1 MTGRA
6 LEVRPALCGLLAAL
20 ACAGGAAAADRLP
33 RTPSGAPDLQGLWT
47 NASLTTLERPAGF
60 AALVIPEAEA
70 KAFEAAHDGI
80 PSVVGGDVGQGETE
94 WWELGATLARIDGQ
108 VRTSWVTDPADGRLP
123 YSPEGRRNLQAGQAM
138 GMSNFDGPEV
148 RPAPERC
155 LAGVGGT
162 NAPPMLNTGYNNH
175 LQIVQTPQHVVIVT
189 EMNHDAR
196 IIPLKPE
203 PAPPGASWL
212 GHSVGR
218 WEGDTLVVETTGFHP
233 GSAWR
238 TPSPLYISPAGLVT
252 ERFTRVSRDEIRYAF
267 SVEDPTTYS
276 RPWRAEMPLKATPG
290 PMYEFA
296 CHEGNYSLSGVLAGG
311 RQKEREAQA
320 AGTPK

>member
-1 MTGRA
+1 
-6 LEVRPALCGLLAAL
+6 
-20 ACAGGAAAADRLP
+20 
-33 RTPSGAPDLQGLWT
+33 
-47 NASLTTLERPAGF
+47 
-60 AALVIPEAEA
+60 
-70 KAFEAAHDGI
+70 
-80 PSVVGGDVGQGETE
+80 
-94 WWELGATLARIDGQ
+94 
-108 VRTSWVTDPADGRLP
+108 
-123 YSPEGRRNLQAGQAM
+123 
-138 GMSNFDGPEV
+138 
-148 RPAPERC
+148 
-155 LAGVGGT
+155 
-162 NAPPMLNTGYNNH
+162 MLNTGYNNH
-175 LQIVQTPQHVVIVT
+175 IQIVQTPEHVVMVT

-238 TPSPLYISPAGLVT
+238 TPSPLYISPAARVT

-267 SVEDPTTYS
+267 SVEDPSTYS
-276 RPWRAEMPLKATPG
+276 RPWRAEMPLRGAAG

-311 RQKEREAQA
+311 RQKEREAA
-320 AGTPK
+320 AGAPK